1 MRIARTFAIL
11 TILGSLTAFAQVQLP
26 DASQSASVTQR
37 IGTTDIAIEYHRPGV
52 KGRVIFGGLVP
63 YDQPWRLGANE
74 PTTLEISDP
83 VRIEG
88 VEIPAGK
95 YSFFAIPG
103 RDSWT
108 MVLNKDPQG
117 AFGYDPA
124 AENQFRFTVRPVA
137 VPKTEWMRFTIDPV
151 TPESARIALHWDDVA
166 VPMNVSVDVPSIV
179 WSDLDRSVTSALDA
193 AAGWAL
199 SSEQRL
205 EDGLA
210 WADQSIAR
218 RETISNLW
226 TKARLLQKLG
236 RSREAVAVMERSLAL
251 ARGNVSQN
259 FVDVLEE
266 TLRSIKADAAR

>member
-1 MRIARTFAIL
+1 MRIRRIAAIL
-11 TILGSLTAFAQVQLP
+11 ALLSTAGFAQVELP
-26 DASQSASVTQR
+26 DVSQAASVSQR
-37 IGTTDIAIEYHRPGV
+37 IGTTDLAIEYHRPGV
-52 KGRVIFGGLVP
+52 KGRAIFGGLVP
-63 YDQPWRLGANE
+63 YDQPWRLGAND

-83 VRIEG
+83 VTIEG
-88 VEIPAGK
+88 VTVPAGK

-108 MVLNKDPQG
+108 MVLNKNPQG

-124 AENQFRFTVRPVA
+124 AEDQYRFTVRPTA
-137 VPKTEWMRFTIDPV
+137 APRTEWMRFTIDPV
-151 TPESARIALHWDDVA
+151 TPESAVITLNWHDVA
-166 VPMNVSVDVPSIV
+166 VPMNVSVDVPALV
-179 WSDLDRSVTSALDA
+179 WSEVDRTLNSALNA

-218 RETISNLW
+218 RETITNLW
-226 TKARLLQKLG
+226 TKARILQKLG
-236 RSREAVAVMERSLAL
+236 RSREAIPVMERSLAL

-259 FVDVLEE
+259 FVDVLED
-266 TLRSIKADAAR
+266 TLRSIRADAAK